1 MEYFNNIFNNID
13 TLNNIDNM
21 CENINLAILGPVSAG
36 KSTLLNALCSNT
48 FSDMKRKKTTMLPQ
62 IYNISYSGPYD
73 EYDNIL
79 IKNRDSNDKILK
91 LRESGEFNVEKDLI
105 TLHHII
111 KPISDFIT
119 LPDKNTTYSI
129 LDMPGLNCGGDEL
142 YYDYIKKVSKN
153 IDVYIVVFDI
163 NSGVNTSDE
172 VQILKLVNDEI
183 KKNNHG
189 YLHVIMNKCDDI
201 NIDDN
206 KNINLG
212 DDELDELCTRSI
224 ETIKRHCKDI
234 IDVSITPLC
243 SSKLYIYRGV
253 KNNISSL
260 DKKQL
265 DNIIK
270 EERGKSE
277 LKKLNTKELKIK
289 FISELIKED
298 PKSQSD
304 DSDQIYDNWMNY
316 TGYNMF
322 ISSINKII
330 SNYSNIIFNHIH
342 KDLLNFFN
350 DEVIDENYNDKVNN
364 IINETTK
371 RINRLKDLDNKL
383 IIPTN
388 IEETINKINKKLNDR
403 FITISNV
410 QSLSIIDSL
419 IEKYNTCKSYFVNL
433 FSINKDNNDY
443 NNELDNTYKHL
454 QSKRDS
460 ILINSLQTEFNEEIY
475 KELCETNKIT
485 NEILEKSLD
494 NTFKDFY
501 EKYKYVKKFLS
512 QHFKT
517 KQLNKILIDNTL
529 VNNDLFDDYIDE
541 IKNGYYLTSNNISY
555 NHVVKNN
562 FISKYT
568 IKTHT
573 NINLVIE
580 NTQNKVYNNI
590 IENLI
595 DNNIC
600 IKIYNLI
607 TKHNFNINHVNITLT
622 KIIKFF
628 NPSSDDLNILYGEDY
643 NWYYNSTILDKF
655 YTYQLMITYIDYNKK
670 KEFSYNEIDSLID
683 IIKIYFC
690 GRGYGCNDSIK
701 NYMFNNWYYRNIN
714 KYNNKY
720 MNNFLFKINSM
731 INGRIIPIY
740 NNNNINMKYDKN
752 FYELIEQYFSEFDE
766 IFDTID
772 KFITRLLENSNKK
785 SVSESSS
792 NSNSD
797 SDSNSS
803 SNSDIKDNNKIIK
816 ENEYDSDDSYDSD
829 TVVCN
834 KSLENNSNKTKN
846 TTNNSDIPSLLK
858 TIGLGKNRQKKILN
872 AGSKI
877 LKEVVE
883 KK

>member
-1 MEYFNNIFNNID
+1 MSEI
-13 TLNNIDNM
+13 
-21 CENINLAILGPVSAG
+21 INLAILGPVSAG

-91 LRESGEFNVEKDLI
+91 LREYGEFNVEKDLI

-129 LDMPGLNCGGDEL
+129 LDMPGLNCGGDDL

-201 NIDDN
+201 SIDDN

-212 DDELDELCTRSI
+212 DDELDELYTRSI

-260 DKKQL
+260 DEKQL

-304 DSDQIYDNWMNY
+304 DSDKIYDNWMNY

-342 KDLLNFFN
+342 KDLLNFLN

-410 QSLSIIDSL
+410 QSLSIIDSI

-433 FSINKDNNDY
+433 FSINKDNN
-443 NNELDNTYKHL
+443 NNYKNEVDTIYKHL

-494 NTFKDFY
+494 NTFEKY
-501 EKYKYVKKFLS
+501 YGKYKYIGEFIHSMKKNQYSIIYLTKMNFDEKLVNQILFDKYIEELSKGYYTNKNGDKSKMINNTYKNDLILNLS
-512 QHFKT
+512 QTNIDLILLNT
-517 KQLNKILIDNTL
+517 KIKVFNKIIDDVIL
-529 VNNDLFDDYIDE
+529 NNKCIE
-541 IKNGYYLTSNNISY
+541 IYE
-555 NHVVKNN
+555 
-562 FISKYT
+562 FISK
-568 IKTHT
+568 
-573 NINLVIE
+573 NNL
-580 NTQNKVYNNI
+580 KC
-590 IENLI
+590 
-595 DNNIC
+595 D
-600 IKIYNLI
+600 
-607 TKHNFNINHVNITLT
+607 HVNITFN
-622 KIIKFF
+622 KIISFINISSCKLHELYKCDNTKF
-628 NPSSDDLNILYGEDY
+628 NCHY
-643 NWYYNSTILDKF
+643 NNSIFCKF
-655 YTYQLMITYIDYNKK
+655 YTYQLLNIYSKYNKNLDLSNTVINTLENLIQLYFYYSK
-670 KEFSYNEIDSLID
+670 SYYTNHFNN
-683 IIKIYFC
+683 KI
-690 GRGYGCNDSIK
+690 IK
-701 NYMFNNWYYRNIN
+701 NYMFNNWYYKNIN
-714 KYNNKY
+714 KYNNRY
-720 MNNFLFKINSM
+720 MNNLLFKTNTM
-731 INGRIIPIY
+731 LNGTVLPTVDQYTYRH
-740 NNNNINMKYDKN
+740 N
-752 FYELIEQYFSEFDE
+752 FDELIEQYFSEFDE